1 MIRLRVFVSSTQKE
15 LHAER
20 QAIGSLLVTD
30 EFLRSCTVPRLFE
43 EYPAPLQPNPK
54 AYLDLLGTCSVYL
67 LIVGHDYG
75 RALDDGLSATH
86 QEYRFAR
93 TRKMPTLVCIRG
105 ERTEPREE
113 ATKAFLAEVEADHHT
128 YSRFGNIDE
137 LLDKVRDRL
146 KEHLQS
152 TYDTAPTPG
161 QEASAVQDRR
171 VASGFERR
179 PIVGLSVEDVDLDLA
194 RQMMAE
200 AEETDPARWSDA
212 DVVRLLLS
220 RGYLWWDGQ
229 GGTHRPT
236 IAGALL
242 LAKRPAHAPE
252 LTQARLQ
259 LEAYSGN
266 AKDAEPLD
274 APFVDACLPEAIEQ
288 AVAFIR
294 RNSARPLVVEG
305 LKRRSAEPYP
315 AEVLREVVVNA
326 LAHRDYGEA
335 GAKVSIE
342 VFASRVRVNS
352 PGRPP
357 GGQTAESLAS
367 GLAPSRARNPL
378 IVQGLTW
385 LGFMDERGSGIRRMK
400 RILEL
405 AGHPPARFSEEH
417 GGVTVVLEAVPLDGA
432 QATGIGEASPKEEVS
447 ESVDHASAILAVL
460 DEVGQITTAGCVKK
474 LGVSR
479 NTAWRVLSS
488 MVEQGI
494 LETIGSGRGTRY
506 RRRKVG

>member
-15 LHAER
+15 LRAER

-30 EFLRSCTVPRLFE
+30 EFLRACTVPRLFE

-67 LIVGHDYG
+67 LVVGHDYG
-75 RALDDGLSATH
+75 RVLDDGLSATH

-93 TRKMPTLVCIRG
+93 ARKMPTLVCVRG

-113 ATKAFLAEVEADHHT
+113 ETKAFLAEVEADHHT
-128 YSRFGNIDE
+128 YSRFGSIDE

-161 QEASAVQDRR
+161 QDASAGEDRR
-171 VASGFERR
+171 VASDFERR
-179 PIVGLSVEDVDLDLA
+179 PLAGLSVDDMDLDLA

-200 AEETDPARWSDA
+200 AEETDPTRWAEA

-220 RGYLWWDGQ
+220 RGYLWWDGP

-242 LAKRPAHAPE
+242 LAKRPGHAPE

-259 LEAYSGN
+259 LEAFAGD
-266 AKDAEPLD
+266 AKEGEPLD

-294 RNSARPLVVEG
+294 RNSSRPLVIQG
-305 LKRRSAEPYP
+305 LKRRSVEPYP
-315 AEVLREVVVNA
+315 AEALREVVVNA
-326 LAHRDYGEA
+326 LAHRDYSEA

-342 VFASRVRVNS
+342 VFASRVRASS
-352 PGRPP
+352 PGLPP
-357 GGQTAESLAS
+357 GGQSVESLAS
-367 GLAPSRARNPL
+367 GQAPSRARNPL
-378 IVQGLTW
+378 VVQGLTW

-405 AGHPPARFSEEH
+405 AGNPPARFSEEH
-417 GGVTVVLEAVPLDGA
+417 GGVTVVLEAAAPEGA
-432 QATGIGEASPKEEVS
+432 MASAAGEASPQEEIA
-447 ESVDHASAILAVL
+447 EAVDHPTAILAIL
-460 DEVGQITTAGCVKK
+460 DEVGHVTTAICVKK

-479 NTAWRVLSS
+479 NTAWRVLSD

-494 LETIGSGRGTRY
+494 LEMIGTGRGTRY
-506 RRRKVG
+506 RRKQVR